1 MRALAEYVMKG
12 RSQAVLAVVLATGT
26 VLFAWVGAAVIALVT
41 LRKGVAQ
48 GGYLLFW
55 GLIPATALAAW
66 GDTTPMTTLLGVAV
80 VASVLRTTASWSWT
94 LMAAVFSG
102 VVTAYIMMTVG
113 SGYIELMLQLLGD
126 AFADIGRQPDLLAR
140 KEILESAEG
149 FVQSARALE
158 PTTGI
163 PLPTAQQIAGLLGL
177 SNAFTIIM
185 CLVLARWWQAL
196 LFNPGGFQAEFHR
209 LRLSPQATMIL
220 LALGILVSLMGPD
233 YTFWAIIFAVP
244 FIFTGFALVHG
255 VAAQKQI
262 KSSWF
267 ILLYCGWL
275 VLEPVRALLLI
286 LAVADSWLDI
296 RKRLARGRS
305 DDDHGR

>member
-12 RSQAVLAVVLATGT
+12 RSQAVIAVVLATGT

-41 LRKGVAQ
+41 LRRGVAQ

-66 GDTTPMTTLLGVAV
+66 GDTTPLTTLLGVAA

-102 VVTAYIMMTVG
+102 VVTAYLMLTVG
-113 SGYIELMLQLLGD
+113 SGYIDLMLQLLGD
-126 AFADIGRQPDLLAR
+126 AFADIGKQPDLLAH
-140 KEILESAEG
+140 KELSEG
-149 FVQSARALE
+149 VVQSAQVLK

-196 LFNPGGFQAEFHR
+196 LFNPGGFQTEFHR
-209 LRLSPQATMIL
+209 LRLSPQSTMIL

-244 FIFTGFALVHG
+244 FIFSGFALIHG
-255 VAAQKQI
+255 LAAQKQI
-262 KSSWF
+262 KNSWF
-267 ILLYCGWL
+267 VLLYCGWL

-296 RKRLARGRS
+296 RKRFASGRP
-305 DDDHGR
+305 DNDHDS

>member
-12 RSQAVLAVVLATGT
+12 RSQAVLAVVFATGT
-26 VLFAWVGAAVIALVT
+26 VLFAWVGAAIIALVT
-41 LRKGVAQ
+41 LRKGTTQ
-48 GGYLLFW
+48 GAYLLFW
-55 GLIPATALAAW
+55 GLIPATVLAAW
-66 GDTTPMTTLLGVAV
+66 GDTTPITTLLGVTA
-80 VASVLRTTASWSWT
+80 VASVLRVTSSWSWT

-102 VVTAYIMMTVG
+102 LVTAYLMLTVG

-126 AFADIGRQPDLLAR
+126 AFAEMGKQSDTLAQ
-140 KEILESAEG
+140 KELADGI
-149 FVQSARALE
+149 VQSAPAVKAG
-158 PTTGI
+158 GI
-163 PLPTAQQIAGLLGL
+163 PIPTATQIAGLLGL

-196 LFNPGGFQAEFHR
+196 LFNPGGFQAEFHG
-209 LRLSPQATMIL
+209 LRLSPQSTSVL
-220 LALGILVSLMGPD
+220 LAMGILVSLMGPD

-244 FIFTGFALVHG
+244 FIFTGFALIHG
-255 VAAQKQI
+255 LAAQRQI

-267 ILLYCGWL
+267 VLFYCSWL

-296 RKRLARGRS
+296 RGRLASGGPDS
-305 DDDHGR
+305 GHNS